1 MFVAAFN
8 SEDPGVLQAGQR
20 CECLVL
26 LQRTLLT
33 SNFWAVLGLSP
44 DVVAATLGDIGVEAV
59 MGLDAIVCD
68 TSSNKGDPLISL

>member
-1 MFVAAFN
+1 
-8 SEDPGVLQAGQR
+8 
-20 CECLVL
+20 
-26 LQRTLLT
+26 LLT

-59 MGLDAIVCD
+59 MGLDAIVSD